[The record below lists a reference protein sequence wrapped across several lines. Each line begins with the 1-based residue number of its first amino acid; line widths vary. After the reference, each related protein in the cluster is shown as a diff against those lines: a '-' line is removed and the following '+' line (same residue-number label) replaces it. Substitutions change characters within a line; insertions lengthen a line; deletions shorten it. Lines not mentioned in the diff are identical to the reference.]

1 MTPLRQKM
9 IDAMLVRGFAQRTQH
24 SYLDAVTKLAMYYH
38 CCPSRIS
45 KDEIQAYFLY
55 LVKERHLSAASC
67 RLYLNAIRFLY
78 VKVLG
83 NDQLVFR
90 FDVPKRKQKIP
101 ELLTHNEVADILK
114 ATANLKW
121 RALLAL
127 CYGCGLRVSE
137 LAVLRVSDIDG
148 ERHLLRVTQGKGHKD
163 RSVILSAYL
172 LEYLQRYWRMFHPCQ
187 WLFYSTNVTQS
198 YSISSIQR
206 AFTHAKQVAGVN
218 KIGGIHSLRHAYA
231 THQLAA
237 GMPIHILKQQLGHK
251 DIHST
256 LRYVHWV
263 PNYQEG
269 KGIDLVAKLE
279 VCDE

>member
-24 SYLDAVTKLAMYYH
+24 SYLDAVTKLALHYH
-38 CCPSRIS
+38 RCPSRIS

-55 LVKERHLSAASC
+55 LVKERHLSPASC

-83 NDQLVFR
+83 NDQLVFT
-90 FDVPKRKQKIP
+90 FDVPKRKQRIP
-101 ELLTHNEVADILK
+101 ELLTRDEVASILTA
-114 ATANLKW
+114 ATNLKK

-137 LAVLRVSDIDG
+137 LTTLQVSDIDA
-148 ERHLLRVTQGKGHKD
+148 ERHLLCVTQGKGYKD
-163 RSVILSAYL
+163 RRVIISTGLLKYL
-172 LEYLQRYWRMFHPCQ
+172 RCYWQIFRPCQ
-187 WLFYSTNVTQS
+187 WLFYSTNVTQP
-198 YSISSIQR
+198 YSIQSIQR
-206 AFTHAKQVAGVN
+206 TFTRAKQTAGIN

-251 DIHST
+251 NIHST
-256 LRYVHWV
+256 LRYVHWI
-263 PNYQEG
+263 PNYQAG
-269 KGIDLVAKLE
+269 MGVDLIADLAMA
-279 VCDE
+279 DE